1 MNATVAGRV
10 AESGRARSASS
21 TTSDDRSE
29 SRAAT
34 SPELKLV
41 VDAHPFDRAG
51 ELLSQALLEC
61 LKSNTRVRLA
71 IPGGSALGVVPG
83 VRARLAEAWQRVGLT
98 WVDERCVP
106 VADPESNRGAA
117 ASMGLIAAGA
127 WQGDGTSPADVL
139 PLYQDAE
146 TPAEALARVTI
157 GLKREFAN
165 ALDVVLLGMG
175 SDGHVASLFP
185 SREMPSQGLIAHVA
199 DSPKPPASRITL
211 TRAALATARQVI
223 LVAAGE
229 AKFDALRRLL
239 AGDER
244 LPAQGLGGL
253 VVVTDL
259 ELDFA
264 QDRDLAGETDRKGG

>member
-1 MNATVAGRV
+1 
-10 AESGRARSASS
+10 
-21 TTSDDRSE
+21 
-29 SRAAT
+29 
-34 SPELKLV
+34 V
-41 VDAHPFDRAG
+41 VDAHPYDRAG
-51 ELLSQALLEC
+51 ELLSRALLEC
-61 LKSNTRVRLA
+61 LNSNTRVRLA
-71 IPGGSALGVVPG
+71 IPGGSALGIMPG
-83 VRARLAEAWQRVGLT
+83 VRARLGEAWQRVVLT

-106 VADPESNRGAA
+106 VADAESNRGTAA
-117 ASMGLIAAGA
+117 ALGFIAAGA
-127 WQGDGTSPADVL
+127 WQADGPSPADVL

-157 GLKREFAN
+157 DLKRKFAN
-165 ALDVVLLGMG
+165 KLDVVLLGMG
-175 SDGHVASLFP
+175 PDGHVASLFP
-185 SREMPSQGLIAHVA
+185 SREMPSQGLIAHIA

-229 AKFDALRRLL
+229 TKRDALQRLL

-259 ELDFA
+259 ELHLA
-264 QDRDLAGETDRKGG
+264 QDQDLAGETD